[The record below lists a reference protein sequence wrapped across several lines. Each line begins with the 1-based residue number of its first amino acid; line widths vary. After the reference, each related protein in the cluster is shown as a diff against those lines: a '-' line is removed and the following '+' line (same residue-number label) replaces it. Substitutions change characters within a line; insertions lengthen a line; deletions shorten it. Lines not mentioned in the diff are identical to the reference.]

1 MTIAQLSKRLK
12 RALVPKPTQ
21 ALTGLLND
29 DGSYTIRDPNQPG
42 NIFVRLGGD
51 VAQTHSVI
59 NKRTGADRIHNL
71 AVWVAE
77 NEEGDPEVMSIA
89 NISNQQYI
97 DPTMISNYQIPT
109 PTGDL
114 FPLVLSIDNL
124 KELRVRVQDG
134 LTVWIEAGYY
144 RKPDNSIAYWPGGG
158 LDLTAPPTANMKAIT
173 VIGIDSATNTAV
185 EYQHTEVS
193 DAQEPT
199 ASPYFDGV
207 DFAAAVNAATGADVW
222 LSTVGLHNG
231 QTAITAQ
238 TDIQRIS
245 ASLPLAP
252 ETLEATLATT
262 GATVTTVFSYVVDE
276 LVSVTIHGH
285 YIASK
290 TDKTAAAG
298 GSFRASYRRAT
309 GGNCTLVG
317 TGYIEQEEDSAG
329 APVISVD
336 ADIGTQS
343 ARIRWAGVALED
355 WDIKVRYEV
364 VTV

>member
-173 VIGIDSATNTAV
+173 VIGIDSATNTAA

-193 DAQEPT
+193 EAQEPT

-262 GATVTTVFSYVVDE
+262 GATVTTLIAYTVAE
-276 LVSVTIHGH
+276 LVAVTIAGR
-285 YIASK
+285 IVASID
-290 TDKTAAAG
+290 DKTAAYGA
-298 GSFRASYRRAT
+298 SFRVTFRRAA
-309 GGNCTLVG
+309 GANVTLVG
-317 TGYIEQEEDSAG
+317 AGYIEQEEDSAG
-329 APVISVD
+329 APVITFDVD
-336 ADIGTQS
+336 TGAQTG
-343 ARIRWAGVALED
+343 RVRWTGVAAED
-355 WDIKVRYEV
+355 WDVKTHYT
-364 VTV
+364 VTTV